1 MNKEQIE
8 NIISDI
14 MINDGPDGHC
24 DGHEIIT
31 DFIVAL
37 LAGKGEEWKEKYQ
50 LKKGLTDVFKDY
62 IK

>member
-24 DGHEIIT
+24 DGANIIA
-31 DFIVAL
+31 DFVESL
-37 LAGKGEEWKEKYQ
+37 LNGKGKEWAKEYFSTEDEK
-50 LKKGLTDVFKDY
+50 
-62 IK
+62 

>member
-24 DGHEIIT
+24 DGANIIA
-31 DFIVAL
+31 DFVEAL
-37 LAGKGEEWKEKYQ
+37 LNGKGKEWAKEYFST
-50 LKKGLTDVFKDY
+50 KGKCFYEDEM
-62 IK
+62 